1 MKCEE
6 IQDKFYK
13 YLKKELGITSRCS
26 YIISDILNLYTN
38 KEQLK
43 KINLGW
49 LFEQAVINNIPK
61 FQIKFKEEIDKI
73 KEFVKTEFLD
83 TNKQI
88 FNKIEKIFKNKR
100 VIQKYLKKELK
111 ITSDKVIFEILKDY
125 INYYEID
132 NAIRLHYLFDIFSEY
147 MGSSFKYLW
156 KNEIK
161 KIKEFIKNIN
171 YELKI

>member
-1 MKCEE
+1 MKCTE

-26 YIISDILNLYTN
+26 YIISDILHLYTN
-38 KEQLK
+38 KEQPK

-49 LFEQAVINNIPK
+49 LFKKAIIDNSPN
-61 FQIKFKEEIDKI
+61 FQVEFKEEIDKI

-88 FNKIEKIFKNKR
+88 FNKIEKIFLNKR
-100 VIQKYLKKELK
+100 IIQKNLKEQLG
-111 ITSDKVIFEILKDY
+111 ISSENLILEILKDY
-125 INYYEID
+125 IDYDEID
-132 NAIRLHYLFDIFSEY
+132 NAIGLYYLFDVFSEH
-147 MGSSFKYLW
+147 MGANFKYLW

-161 KIKEFIKNIN
+161 KIKEFVKNIN
-171 YELKI
+171 YEFKI